1 MFNEH
6 RFLYIMMLVLS
17 LLMIMNVAS
26 ASDIDQ
32 QVTDDTVLST
42 DTVDVTES
50 LSVNE
55 NTNDNLTDGYVDVS
69 EAYDCL
75 NEFRTEDNVW
85 QWNADNTTKTY
96 FNTNDSNKLEPLAW
110 DTALE
115 QTAKVRAKE
124 LVEKFDHERPDG
136 TKYSTAFPDGYTALG
151 ENIAW
156 GYPTGESV
164 TEAWKETNDMYE
176 KQGHRRNML
185 NSMFNCVG
193 IAGYEKDGIVYWVQ
207 NFGYN
212 KNIVYNESVRPSP
225 NTPTTENKNELY
237 VNSSVTTNGNGS
249 KTNPFKD
256 LKSAINKAENGY
268 TIYVAPG
275 TYTGLN
281 NTNLTIYKSL
291 YITNWTKGDVIFD
304 GKQENRI
311 FHVGYSEFN
320 ISGLIFK
327 NGESDIGGAIID
339 DYGNCYVVNCSF
351 INNTA
356 RYWGVLFLT
365 TQVIVML

>member
-124 LVEKFDHERPDG
+124 LSQSFSHTRPDG
-136 TKYSTAFPDGYTALG
+136 TSCFTAFPDGYYAKG
-151 ENIAW
+151 ENIAM
-156 GYPTGESV
+156 GSRLAGTGA
-164 TEAWKETNDMYE
+164 TELWKETNDMYD

-193 IAGYEKDGIVYWVQ
+193 IAGYEKD
-207 NFGYN
+207 
-212 KNIVYNESVRPSP
+212 
-225 NTPTTENKNELY
+225 
-237 VNSSVTTNGNGS
+237 
-249 KTNPFKD
+249 
-256 LKSAINKAENGY
+256 
-268 TIYVAPG
+268 
-275 TYTGLN
+275 
-281 NTNLTIYKSL
+281 
-291 YITNWTKGDVIFD
+291 
-304 GKQENRI
+304 
-311 FHVGYSEFN
+311 
-320 ISGLIFK
+320 
-327 NGESDIGGAIID
+327 
-339 DYGNCYVVNCSF
+339 
-351 INNTA
+351 
-356 RYWGVLFLT
+356 
-365 TQVIVML
+365 